1 MVSAFYPLF
10 FVVLIKIR
18 ETIFWLHPIF
28 GLFDRFLILFFYAQ
42 NLHGVQRG
50 DFICFVTQTVI

>member
-28 GLFDRFLILFFYAQ
+28 GLFDCFLILFFYAQ
-42 NLHGVQRG
+42 NFLVPLSDYIITR
-50 DFICFVTQTVI
+50 ILVM

>member
-10 FVVLIKIR
+10 FVVLIKIG

-28 GLFDRFLILFFYAQ
+28 GLFDRFLIRFFYAQ
-42 NLHGVQRG
+42 NLHGVQHG
-50 DFICFVTQTVI
+50 DFVCFIT